1 MKRIHVITFH
11 LVILFFMFDVFFFSY
26 TLYYLNKTNHFIFFV
41 EFLLDDFFTFD
52 EVTKDQN
59 DRINNSARLLG
70 QAAGIP

>member
-11 LVILFFMFDVFFFSY
+11 LVILFFMFDVFFISY